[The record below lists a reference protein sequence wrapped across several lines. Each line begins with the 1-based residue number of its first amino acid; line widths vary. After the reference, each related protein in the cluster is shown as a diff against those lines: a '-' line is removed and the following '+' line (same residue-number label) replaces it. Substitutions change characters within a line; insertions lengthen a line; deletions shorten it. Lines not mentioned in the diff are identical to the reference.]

1 MNGNG
6 QLIQGW
12 VGCLFCVTEEI
23 LWNFEYIIWLMVY
36 KNTSGVRIYYM
47 IQNINMEYLT
57 LREVSK
63 SLD

>member
-36 KNTSGVRIYYM
+36 KNTSGVRISYM
-47 IQNINMEYLT
+47 IQNINCHGGY
-57 LREVSK
+57 K
-63 SLD
+63 